1 MNTPTRPPARD
12 LDALLNAV
20 PRDVPLVRDLWPGI
34 EAAIAPPVSATGATP
49 ARARWPLALA
59 AGLVIAALGGVV
71 GSRLVAPPTATS
83 ELAPRVAVG
92 EPDTLAVRSVETREA
107 DYNATRAEL
116 VRTYEERLK
125 MLSPLTRARIAA
137 DLATIRRAEKDLRD
151 ALGTDPSSRVLLR
164 LYESTT
170 RQEFDL
176 YTTVGRNTEP
186 AAQRTRT

>member
-1 MNTPTRPPARD
+1 MNKPTRPQRAD
-12 LDALLNAV
+12 LDALLGAV
-20 PRDVPLVRDLWPGI
+20 PRDLAPARDLWPGI
-34 EAAIAPPVSATGATP
+34 EAAIATPHAMPV
-49 ARARWPLALA
+49 RRRWPLALA
-59 AGLVIAALGGVV
+59 AGVAVAVVGGLV
-71 GSRLVAPPTATS
+71 GSRMVSPSSVTSGATPS
-83 ELAPRVAVG
+83 AQIG
-92 EPDTLAVRSVETREA
+92 EPDTLAVRSVQVREA
-107 DYNATRAEL
+107 EYNATRAEL

-137 DLATIRRAEKDLRD
+137 DLATIRRAEKDLRE
-151 ALGTDPSSRVLLR
+151 ALDTDPSSRVLLR